1 MIDETKMVEQHMM
14 EYASRMKHIDE
25 LLERATE
32 GAANGPKDAETEA
45 QLAKLREDREKLSRL
60 HHEMKLKPLNDWQEQ
75 EIEKSG
81 PMGIW
86 DAVAQQLE
94 KLVEKVEK

>member
-1 MIDETKMVEQHMM
+1 ML
-14 EYASRMKHIDE
+14 KHIDE
-25 LLERATE
+25 LLER
-32 GAANGPKDAETEA
+32 AANGPKDAETEV
-45 QLAKLREDREKLSRL
+45 QLAKLREDREKLSRM
-60 HHEMKLKPLNDWQEQ
+60 HHEMKLKSLDDWQEQ

>member
-1 MIDETKMVEQHMM
+1 MTDKTKMVEQQMM

-45 QLAKLREDREKLSRL
+45 QLAKLWEDREKLSRM
-60 HHEMKLKPLNDWQEQ
+60 HHEMKLKSLDDWQEQ